1 MGGSNDPQKPTLSIL
16 RAWRSFVE
24 KRPRNDTSAEVF
36 NYIERYPSNELDSP
50 FVSGPNF
57 DISAHTKGVR
67 LARALRKVLLE

>member
-1 MGGSNDPQKPTLSIL
+1 
-16 RAWRSFVE
+16 
-24 KRPRNDTSAEVF
+24 VF

-57 DISAHTKGVR
+57 DISAHHTKGVR